1 MSGFE
6 HYWQEI
12 AALDHEIRH
21 YAAVCRVSLENRGE
35 LEALLRQTHE
45 NSIENQVH
53 ETLRGLLI
61 LRIRLETEMIEL
73 GYEVPPLTGHSEP
86 E

>member
-6 HYWQEI
+6 HYEQEL

-21 YAAVCRVSLENRGE
+21 YASVCRVSPENRGE
-35 LEALLRQTHE
+35 LEAFLRQTTE
-45 NSIENQVH
+45 NSIENQVR

-73 GYEVPPLTGHSEP
+73 GYEVPPLTTQAEP
-86 E
+86 H